1 MSCAYADLALT
12 TFDNRALTY
21 YCSPA
26 TWKRF
31 RNDVFVVWI
40 HGYETLD
47 LFLDYLNNLDDTGKI
62 KYTMKVADESGLEF
76 LDLKLKLLKE
86 K

>member
-1 MSCAYADLALT
+1 MM
-12 TFDNRALTY
+12 F
-21 YCSPA
+21 
-26 TWKRF
+26 
-31 RNDVFVVWI
+31 FVVWI

-62 KYTMKVADESGLEF
+62 KFTMKVADESGLEF